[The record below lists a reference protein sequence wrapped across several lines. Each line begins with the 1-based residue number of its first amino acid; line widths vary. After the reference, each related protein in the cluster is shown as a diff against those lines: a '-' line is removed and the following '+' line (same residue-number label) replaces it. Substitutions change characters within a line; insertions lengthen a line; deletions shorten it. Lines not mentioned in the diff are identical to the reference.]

1 MGKREVIKIINR
13 FVRELKLQNVIIDHI
28 LLYGSYAHGR
38 VRPESDID
46 VAVVSRDF
54 GKDRV
59 EEGMRLFRIAG
70 HIDSRLEPVPLSLE
84 AYENDTWVPLI
95 HEIRAKGIKLK
106 VA

>member
-1 MGKREVIKIINR
+1 MGKREVIKIISR
-13 FVRELKLQNVIIDHI
+13 FVKELRQQNVIVDHI
-28 LLYGSYAHGR
+28 LLYGSYAHGK

-46 VAVVSRDF
+46 IAVVSRDF

-70 HIDSRLEPVPLSLE
+70 NIDCRLEPVPVSLE

-95 HEIRAKGIKLK
+95 HEIREKGIKLN